1 MPMYQIKTRVNSQT
15 VNNDIECDSKD
26 DLINFHN
33 AVSTSEILEIKEY
46 IYTSQDDSRL
56 IDDTKSRYATVKVYF
71 EHTLPIEIKIPK
83 LKHNKDER
91 DIINLIHT
99 IYTNVQKVDVKITT
113 KA

>member
-1 MPMYQIKTRVNSQT
+1 MYQIKTRVNSQT

-56 IDDTKSRYATVKVYF
+56 IDDTKSRYAG
-71 EHTLPIEIKIPK
+71 LLEILCQSDRITYSKGRT
-83 LKHNKDER
+83 HER
-91 DIINLIHT
+91 D
-99 IYTNVQKVDVKITT
+99 VRFK
-113 KA
+113 